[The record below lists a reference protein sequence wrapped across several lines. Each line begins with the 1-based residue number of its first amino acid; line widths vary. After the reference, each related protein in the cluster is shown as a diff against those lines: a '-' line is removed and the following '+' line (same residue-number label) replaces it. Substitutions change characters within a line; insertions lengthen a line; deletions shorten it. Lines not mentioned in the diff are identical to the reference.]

1 MILFTIQMKP
11 PICEVCDLDLR
22 HELEKN
28 PAAGGLVYFSD
39 YQTLGNGMA
48 GHPKGLGW
56 FCAKHLKDAQFLSS
70 LSKRMAMEQLRI
82 KFNNF
87 G

>member
-1 MILFTIQMKP
+1 MKP
-11 PICEVCDLDLR
+11 PICEVCDLDFR

-28 PAAGGLVYFSD
+28 PATGGLVYFSD
-39 YQTLGNGMA
+39 YQSLDNGMV

-56 FCAKHLKDAQFLSS
+56 FCAKHLSDAQFLSS
-70 LSKRMAMEQLRI
+70 LSKRMAMEQLRR